1 MSDFWQAMAILAAE
15 HRAAFAPVS
24 VERAVLAEFEA
35 VRRRRV
41 WRMAAAG
48 AVAALL
54 VGGVVLIGEKPVRH
68 SAVAVEPQLSQ
79 RVPLPHNSAATV
91 ETRRS
96 FPSVRVHRK
105 RKSESSEEP
114 FVAIPFTVP
123 LAPEERATVMR
134 VSLSPSAIAAI
145 GFPLPAIDPGN
156 VVEAD
161 LLVGEDGR
169 AHAVRII
176 GQE

>member
-1 MSDFWQAMAILAAE
+1 
-15 HRAAFAPVS
+15 
-24 VERAVLAEFEA
+24 
-35 VRRRRV
+35 
-41 WRMAAAG
+41 
-48 AVAALL
+48 
-54 VGGVVLIGEKPVRH
+54 
-68 SAVAVEPQLSQ
+68 
-79 RVPLPHNSAATV
+79 
-91 ETRRS
+91 
-96 FPSVRVHRK
+96 
-105 RKSESSEEP
+105 
-114 FVAIPFTVP
+114 
-123 LAPEERATVMR
+123 MR